1 MPAQTKRNPLL
12 PWLIALPIIFI
23 VDIIV
28 GFWMYESKCEAPGF
42 VQLMVLVLIP
52 GVYLVLAYLT
62 FKSQD

>member
-1 MPAQTKRNPLL
+1 ML
-12 PWLIALPIIFI
+12 PWIIALPIILI

-28 GFWMYESKCEAPGF
+28 GVWMFESKCEAPGF

-52 GVYLVLAYLT
+52 GIYLVLAFLT